1 MSMCTLY
8 VYVGMHTYVYIYV
21 CIYIQSTYS
30 FTSVCVSPYA
40 PHCYVTKQDASTRL
54 WLTPG
59 GRPGRMMG
67 AIGAVGLGEVKAA
80 RSTDLAIE
88 CACTRA
94 TTDIYIYI

>member
-1 MSMCTLY
+1 M
-8 VYVGMHTYVYIYV
+8 YIYICV
-21 CIYIQSTYS
+21 CVYIYIQSTYS

-67 AIGAVGLGEVKAA
+67 AIGAVGLEVKAA

-94 TTDIYIYI
+94 TTDRYIYI